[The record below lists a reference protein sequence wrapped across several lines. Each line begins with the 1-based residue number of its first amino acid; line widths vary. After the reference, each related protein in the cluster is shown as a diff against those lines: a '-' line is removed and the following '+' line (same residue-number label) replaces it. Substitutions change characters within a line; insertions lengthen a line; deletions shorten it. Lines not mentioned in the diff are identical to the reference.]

1 MQLYFSYRNYVMIKK
16 IYTNLSVILL
26 ILTLSGLINI
36 SSANQRI
43 VIAGGSL
50 TEIVYALGEDQQV
63 VGVDKTS
70 TYPATTQ
77 HLPQI
82 GYWKL
87 LNIEGILSLKPTLF
101 IAFNDIEPDNVLT
114 QMHQAN
120 VDVLALPRVPG
131 TVELLYQNIEK
142 IAQKLNKQHEG
153 NQLITRIKT
162 HLSKLQDKIKTH
174 PQKTKVLFMMTMGG
188 SNAIAGKNTTA
199 DALITIAGGENLAT
213 HNSYKNYSAE
223 SLIAMNPDVILL
235 NSHSIQQLG
244 GMDKLQ
250 TISGITETSAY
261 KNNRIKTIDDS
272 YLFGIGPRVDE
283 VATQLYQIFY
293 PE

>member
-1 MQLYFSYRNYVMIKK
+1 MQLHFSYRNYVMIKK

-26 ILTLSGLINI
+26 MLTLSGLINI

-50 TEIVYALGEDQQV
+50 TEIVYALGEGQQV

-70 TYPATTQ
+70 TYPSTTQ

-162 HLSKLQDKIKTH
+162 QLSQLQDKIKTH

-199 DALITIAGGENLAT
+199 DALITIAGGQNLAT
-213 HNSYKNYSAE
+213 HNSYKSYSAE

-250 TISGITETSAY
+250 TIAGITETSAY

-293 PE
+293 PK